1 MRNWAPLRLPAIRS
15 FFPSAK
21 RRWFTFG
28 PADRPANSTQLY
40 LEILQTFPSQR
51 EAQHFLQRL
60 SGEKRSGG
68 RSTPQMQDQW
78 ARSLLN
84 PSRRLIALVVVPLTL
99 SVAHQCQVAQTLVH
113 LAQLGLFP
121 VVLPRLPEDL
131 SPKELVI
138 PSKGLDLAQSLT
150 LEFVNLV
157 ESQRGGYARPMLQGV
172 FHSDEKSTVSPSP
185 LTVRADLEPII
196 SALKLQRI
204 PVVPPILSRHTTTGI
219 RLSYLSWRNALVTL
233 ARAMTSAEFVIPTL
247 GQSDTVVHKDHSRAD
262 GSNYSFTPAE
272 PCKLIV
278 VTPDNEWLPEC
289 IVQTADLSRF
299 NFINMQ
305 DEYPHLRNQLQTL
318 ANDDSEKSSIS
329 KPANSSPC
337 SLSEARSIVPP
348 ISSTKGQGAKRT
360 HQQERAG
367 EAIAILDTVRDCLS
381 VLPST
386 SSGIVVT
393 PHTIRHTLRNW
404 ITDKPVSPGVP
415 FQAGQNWTSE
425 PSLPLDQASP
435 LVASNK
441 STRPL
446 PPPPTPASTL
456 VLRHGLSISIH
467 RSLQTVD
474 LVKLQTLLESS
485 FGRTLLSEDYWRRI
499 RHIVDVVIVAG
510 DYQGAAILTRETA
523 TESLSPKRTPLH
535 HPMGG
540 TAKSQWAAPYL
551 DKFAISPQSQGMGI
565 ADMLWKNMCLTYPH
579 EPWTWRSRYNNK
591 VNPWYFDRSDG
602 HVRIPQSPWVC
613 FWSGQN
619 GWQRV
624 DDFIRISQQ
633 IPPSFA

>member
-1 MRNWAPLRLPAIRS
+1 MHNWVPLRLPTIRS
-15 FFPSAK
+15 FFPNASC
-21 RRWFTFG
+21 RWFTFSSTG
-28 PADRPANSTQLY
+28 RPVNSTQLY

-68 RSTPQMQDQW
+68 RSTPQMQDHW
-78 ARSLLN
+78 TRSLLN
-84 PSRRLIALVVVPLTL
+84 PTRRLIALVVVPLTL

-113 LAQLGLFP
+113 LVHLGLFP
-121 VVLPRLPEDL
+121 VVLPRLPEDP
-131 SPKELVI
+131 SPEELG
-138 PSKGLDLAQSLT
+138 SQSNGLGVVQRLT

-172 FHSDEKSTVSPSP
+172 FHSGENSTISPSS
-185 LTVRADLEPII
+185 LTVRADLQPII

-204 PVVPPILSRHTTTGI
+204 PVVPPILSRHTPTGI
-219 RLSYLSWRNALVTL
+219 RLGYLSWRDALMAL
-233 ARAMTSAEFVIPTL
+233 AKAMTSAEFVIPTL
-247 GQSDTVVHKDHSRAD
+247 EQSDTPVDNDDIRSD
-262 GSNYSFTPAE
+262 GSNHSFTPAE

-278 VTPDNEWLPEC
+278 VTQDNQWLPEC
-289 IVQTADLSRF
+289 VVQSTDLSRF

-305 DEYPHLRNQLQTL
+305 DEYPHLRKQLQSL
-318 ANDDSEKSSIS
+318 AYEDQEKCSIS
-329 KPANSSPC
+329 KSVNSSLC
-337 SLSEARSIVPP
+337 SLSETSSANALMPSIR
-348 ISSTKGQGAKRT
+348 GQDMKRNY
-360 HQQERAG
+360 QQDRAG
-367 EAIAILDTVRDCLS
+367 EVIATLDTIRDCLAI
-381 VLPST
+381 LPST

-404 ITDKPVSPGVP
+404 ITDKPVSPGTT
-415 FQAGQNWTSE
+415 FQTDQNWNSE
-425 PSLPLDQASP
+425 PLVPLGQASP
-435 LVASNK
+435 LVASK
-441 STRPL
+441 ST
-446 PPPPTPASTL
+446 PTPASTM

-467 RSLQTVD
+467 RSLQMVD
-474 LVKLQTLLESS
+474 ATKLQILLESS

-499 RHIVDVVIVAG
+499 QYSVDVIIVAG

-523 TESLSPKRTPLH
+523 AEPLSPESTPFH
-535 HPMGG
+535 HPILGG
-540 TAKSQWAAPYL
+540 AVTSRSAVPYL

-565 ADMLWKNMCLTYPH
+565 ADILWKNMCLTYPH
-579 EPWTWRSRYNNK
+579 QPWTWRSRYNNK

-619 GWQRV
+619 GWQQV